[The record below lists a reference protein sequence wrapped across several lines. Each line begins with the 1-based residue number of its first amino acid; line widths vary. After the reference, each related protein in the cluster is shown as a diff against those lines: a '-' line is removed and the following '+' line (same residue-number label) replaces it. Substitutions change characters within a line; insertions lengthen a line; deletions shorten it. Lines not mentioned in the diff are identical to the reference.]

1 MSNTKVYLEPWTGAL
16 GRWLLYSDGLHPVV
30 SELAPNPETLLYW
43 YYGYAK
49 EEWLTKQLTGERR
62 PIRISRG
69 AYTANGRHGRTKS
82 HYVYRPL
89 LRQ

>member
-16 GRWLLYSDGLHPVV
+16 GR

-69 AYTANGRHGRTKS
+69 AYTVNGRHGRTKS